1 MKKGVQF
8 TLTKIINRQIQ
19 NELSFTFQLL
29 ASGQFTLSLDDLGT
43 TQPGWGQFFSLN
55 IVWVSSLN
63 YTILDHKLAP
73 SPAKVRNVWAQQ
85 IWIRGTF
92 SCFMDSAHV
101 LVLLLKSTVTLIIIL
116 FTVFMVMRKD
126 PLGRLQ
132 KQHDAAKKNI
142 VAGRLQES
150 QYCVA
155 V

>member
-43 TQPGWGQFFSLN
+43 TQPGLAQFFSLK

-63 YTILDHKLAP
+63 VTILDHKLAP

-85 IWIRGTF
+85 IWIRGRFT
-92 SCFMDSAHV
+92 CFMDSGAIQEHDQIPHFQSKLPLFSTN
-101 LVLLLKSTVTLIIIL
+101 LVQNMTK
-116 FTVFMVMRKD
+116 F
-126 PLGRLQ
+126 
-132 KQHDAAKKNI
+132 KQHFFEFSIFFHPQN
-142 VAGRLQES
+142 
-150 QYCVA
+150 
-155 V
+155 